1 MDAYTHLPGT
11 NIVSNTEKLLSREPL
26 FNSEGSTTIMSKNLG
41 VGDANDGGTYLG
53 GTWQASGQ
61 QVGSCATTK
70 HPPTKAIDKRSNF
83 LNGFGRFSVASQLV
97 HFLGNK

>member
-61 QVGSCATTK
+61 
-70 HPPTKAIDKRSNF
+70 
-83 LNGFGRFSVASQLV
+83 
-97 HFLGNK
+97 